1 MKPSTFHWAIMSGLV
16 IGALFLCQ
24 ATAPSQAPGTKPIRV
39 GLSALLFDEQ
49 SREQMLEQMKPFTQR
64 VEKQVGVQSE
74 FVIVDSLDALAKQ
87 LNDRVIQIAVLS
99 GLHYGWV
106 KPLCPE
112 MKPMLTTAVEGGRLK
127 SVVLVKKDAAFASLD
142 QLRGQSL
149 ALPNRTQHFVR
160 FFLEQETKQPM
171 GDFFKVAPQRN
182 VDDAIEAVIAGK
194 VQAAALSE
202 SALQVFQERKPARY
216 QRLKILV
223 ESEPFPAPVVVFL
236 DKNADRE
243 RIDKFSEA
251 LLKAD
256 DSTEGKQML
265 TLWRFNGFVRLPADF
280 ESQVNHIVQKYP
292 SRMK

>member
-24 ATAPSQAPGTKPIRV
+24 ATAPSQAPGAKPIRV

-49 SREQMLEQMKPFTQR
+49 SREQMLEQMKPFTKR

-127 SVVLVKKDAAFASLD
+127 SVVLVKKEAAFASLD

-149 ALPNRTQHFVR
+149 ALPNRTQNFVR

>member
-49 SREQMLEQMKPFTQR
+49 SREQMLEQMKPFTKR